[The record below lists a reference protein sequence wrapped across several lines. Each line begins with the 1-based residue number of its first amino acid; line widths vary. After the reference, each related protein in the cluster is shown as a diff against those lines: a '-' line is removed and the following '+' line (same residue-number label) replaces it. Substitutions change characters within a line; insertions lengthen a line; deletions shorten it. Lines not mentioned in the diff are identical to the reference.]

1 MKDILSGPGRA
12 ALEDFA
18 RSNVVVGFDYDG
30 TLAPIAAR
38 PEEAL
43 MRPSTERLLADLT
56 RRYLCAVVSG
66 RARDDVL
73 HFVGGLPLLRVVG
86 NHGVEWDSPL
96 PDVPR
101 LTIARW
107 RYAMEKALAGLE
119 GVRVE
124 DKTWSLSVHWRLA
137 RPKAAARER
146 VLCAAAAIE
155 GARLIHGKDVVNLVH
170 PRAADKGKAI
180 EQIRRELGCD
190 AVIYVGDD
198 VTDEDV
204 FALGRQARVLAIRV
218 GRTARSKAPYYL
230 RSQHRI
236 DDLLSTL
243 LALRPAA
250 RQAASR

>member
-1 MKDILSGPGRA
+1 MKDILSGRGRA
-12 ALEDFA
+12 ALEGFA

-38 PEEAL
+38 PEEAR
-43 MRPSTERLLADLT
+43 MRPSTERLLADLA
-56 RRYLCAVVSG
+56 RRYPCAVVSG

-73 HFVGGLPLLRVVG
+73 HFLGALPLLRVVG
-86 NHGVEWDSPL
+86 NHGVEWESPL
-96 PDVPR
+96 PDLPR

-124 DKTWSLSVHWRLA
+124 DKTWSLAVHWRLA
-137 RPKAAARER
+137 RPKAVARER
-146 VLCAAAAIE
+146 VLRAAAAIE

-170 PRAADKGKAI
+170 PRAADKGAAI
-180 EQIRRELGCD
+180 QQIRRELGGD

-204 FALGRQARVLAIRV
+204 FALGKEGRLLAIRV
-218 GRTARSKAPYYL
+218 GRSSRSHAAYYL
-230 RSQHRI
+230 RSQQQI
-236 DDLLSTL
+236 EELLSTL
-243 LALRPAA
+243 IALRPAA
-250 RQAASR
+250 RRTASR